1 MYEWYQEKY
10 VGAAHGLAGIYYF
23 LMQVRKKRHDKGKGQ
38 KSANSNDRV
47 STGHLLCLLQPGLV
61 AYEEH
66 VHQLV
71 KPSVDYVCRL
81 RFPLGNYPPCVG
93 DERDLLVH
101 WCHGAPGV
109 VFMLLQAYKV
119 RVLICYKNQ

>member
-1 MYEWYQEKY
+1 MSLTF
-10 VGAAHGLAGIYYF
+10 AHLFYI
-23 LMQVRKKRHDKGKGQ
+23 
-38 KSANSNDRV
+38 S
-47 STGHLLCLLQPGLV
+47 LLLSSFSLVLWSLQPGLV

-71 KPSVDYVCRL
+71 KPSVDYVCSL

-119 RVLICYKNQ
+119 RAWIC

>member
-1 MYEWYQEKY
+1 M
-10 VGAAHGLAGIYYF
+10 
-23 LMQVRKKRHDKGKGQ
+23 
-38 KSANSNDRV
+38 
-47 STGHLLCLLQPGLV
+47 
-61 AYEEH
+61 
-66 VHQLV
+66 HQLV

-119 RVLICYKNQ
+119 RVSDLLQEPATQKSVFIFSCGTFIPSIEHSTNTKGM